1 MATPIVRHYEIL
13 KRCVRYLIYRPELE
27 YGYERQKMPK
37 EMTIYSDTDWA
48 GCPLTRKSA
57 SGTLVMHGN
66 HIIFTQS
73 STQAKI
79 ALSSGEA
86 EFYGCVKAASRALG
100 VRQLAADM
108 GIVSYTGDGSD
119 AYSPLPIRLYTD
131 SISAMGTACKRGA
144 GKIRHIEIGSLWLQ
158 QVVADKKIRMA
169 KIDGKK
175 NPPDILTKFGERAM
189 LDKVSTRLG
198 LSYPRQST

>member
-1 MATPIVRHYEIL
+1 MATPTIRHYEIL
-13 KRCVRYLIYRPELE
+13 KRCVRYLVYRPELE
-27 YGYERQKMPK
+27 YVFERQKTPR

-48 GCPLTRKSA
+48 GCPLTRKST
-57 SGTLVMHGN
+57 SGTLVMHGR

-73 STQAKI
+73 STQAPI

-100 VRQLAADM
+100 VRQLAFDM
-108 GIVSYTGDGSD
+108 GVFGADGN
-119 AYSPLPIRLYTD
+119 PLPIRLYTD
-131 SISAMGTACKRGA
+131 SSSAMGTACKRGA

-158 QVVADKKIRMA
+158 QVVADKKIQMA

-175 NPPDILTKFGERAM
+175 NPPDILTKFGDRSM
-189 LDKVSTRLG
+189 LDNVSQRLG
-198 LSYPRQST
+198 LVYPRQEK